1 MAVAGV
7 NLTIEKAT
15 DFSIAFKIKTD
26 GSSINLTGYAYSCVM
41 KKHYGASVG
50 YGFSVSPLVP
60 YSNGVVKLQMHKSVT
75 SQIPVGRYVYDLL
88 ITNSEGDTYKST
100 EGMVLVK
107 GTSS

>member
-26 GSSINLTGYAYSCVM
+26 GSSINLAGYGYSCVM
-41 KKHYGASVG
+41 KKHYGSTVG
-50 YGFSVSPLVP
+50 YGFSVTPLSPL
-60 YSNGVVKLQMHKSVT
+60 SNGVVRLQMHKSIT
-75 SQIPVGRYVYDLL
+75 SNIPVGRYVYDLL
-88 ITNSEGDTYKST
+88 IVNPEGDTYKST